1 MGHAEAYVVVTLTVA
16 EAEEV
21 LMGLVATR
29 YRAKPKGASIDDWEG
44 PGKDAFT
51 KVVKAWHETNFGVA
65 ADQPVGRN

>member
-21 LMGLVATR
+21 
-29 YRAKPKGASIDDWEG
+29 SIDDWEG